1 MKLLTIAASFD
12 PGITDQSMDN
22 RSDIWRGIDTIKAR
36 FIDLSD
42 KVWGMPEVCYTEA
55 RSAAEHLAELRH
67 QGFRIT
73 EQVAGIPTAV
83 VGEWGEGGPVIAFMG
98 EYDALPGLS
107 QEAGVAEHRPVET
120 GGHGHGCGHNLLGS
134 AALLAATAV
143 KDWLAENKV
152 PGRVRYYGCPAEEGG
167 AAKAF
172 MVRSGA
178 FEDADIAITWH
189 PHSFWEVAVTPSLA
203 NTRADFIFTGRTS
216 HAAAS
221 PHLGRS
227 ALDAVELMN
236 VGVNYMREHMPSDAR
251 VHYALLDTGGIAPN
265 VVQAHARVR
274 YSIRARDLPGMN
286 ELVGR
291 VNKIAEG
298 AALMTETK
306 VEMKIISAVSNILPN
321 TPLEQALHRVMEE
334 LGPPHFDD
342 ADKGFATEIRATLSD
357 KDIESVY
364 YAIGMEPTERPLAD
378 FLVPLDA
385 KRNPLVGSTDVGDV
399 SWVVPTVQ
407 VHAPTV
413 AIGTPFHTWQVV
425 AQGKSAHAHKAMVQA
440 AKAMA
445 GIGIKALTD
454 PELIKAAKADLKKR
468 TAKTPYVCP
477 LPDHVAPP
485 LDMSVA

>member
-1 MKLLTIAASFD
+1 
-12 PGITDQSMDN
+12 MDN
-22 RSDIWRGIDTIKAR
+22 RSDIWRGIDAIKGR
-36 FIDLSD
+36 FVDLSD
-42 KVWGMPEVCYTEA
+42 KVWAMPEVCYTEA
-55 RSAAEHLAELRH
+55 RSCAEHLSELRH

-73 EQVAGIPTAV
+73 EKVAGIPTALI
-83 VGEWGEGGPVIAFMG
+83 GEWGEGGPVIAFLG

-107 QEAGVAEHRPVET
+107 QQANVAEARPMEA

-134 AALLAATAV
+134 AALLAATSV
-143 KDWLAENKV
+143 KDWLAVQQK

-172 MVRSGA
+172 MVRAGA
-178 FEDADIAITWH
+178 FDDVDIAITWH
-189 PHSFWEVAVTPSLA
+189 PNSFWEVAVTPSLA
-203 NTRADFIFTGRTS
+203 NTRADFIFTGRAS

-251 VHYALLDTGGIAPN
+251 VHYALLDAGGIAPN

-291 VNKIAEG
+291 VRKIAQG
-298 AALMTETK
+298 AALMTETQ
-306 VEMKIISAVSNILPN
+306 VEVRIISAVSNILPN
-321 TPLEQALHRVMEE
+321 TPLEQTLHRVMEE
-334 LGPPHFDD
+334 LGPPHFDA
-342 ADKGFATEIRATLSD
+342 ADEEFATKIRATLSD
-357 KDIESVY
+357 KDIASVY
-364 YAIGMEPTERPLAD
+364 YAIGMDPTDRPLAD

-385 KRNPLVGSTDVGDV
+385 RRNPLIGSTDVGDV

-425 AQGKSAHAHKAMVQA
+425 AQGKSPAAHKAMVQA

-445 GIGIKALTD
+445 ALGVKALTEPD
-454 PELIKAAKADLKKR
+454 LIAAARADLKKR
-468 TAKTPYVCP
+468 TARTPYVSP
-477 LPDHVAPP
+477 LPHDVAPP

>member
-1 MKLLTIAASFD
+1 MMDRK
-12 PGITDQSMDN
+12 MDN
-22 RSDIWRGIDTIKAR
+22 RSDIWRGIDAIKPR
-36 FIDLSD
+36 FIALSD
-42 KVWGMPEVCYTEA
+42 NVWGMPEVCYTEA
-55 RSAAEHLAELRH
+55 RSCAEHLAELRH

-73 EQVAGIPTAV
+73 ENVAGIPTALM
-83 VGEWGEGGPVIAFMG
+83 GEWGEGGPVIAFLG

-107 QEAGVAEHRPVET
+107 QEAGVAEPHPVES

-143 KDWLAENKV
+143 KDWLADHKV

-172 MVRSGA
+172 MVRDGA
-178 FEDADIAITWH
+178 FDDVDIAITWH
-189 PHSFWEVAVTPSLA
+189 PNSFWEVAVTPSLA
-203 NTRADFIFTGRTS
+203 NTRADFVFTGRTS

-251 VHYALLDTGGIAPN
+251 IHYAVLETGGIAPN

-286 ELVGR
+286 ELVER
-291 VNKIAEG
+291 VHKVAQG
-298 AALMTETK
+298 AALMTETQ
-306 VEMKIISAVSNILPN
+306 VEMRVVSAVSNVLLN
-321 TPLEQALHRVMEE
+321 TPLDETLHRIMEE
-334 LGPPHFDD
+334 LGPPHFDAED
-342 ADKGFATEIRATLSD
+342 EDFARKIRATLTE
-357 KDIESVY
+357 KDIASVY
-364 YAIGMEPTERPLAD
+364 HAIGMDPTDRPLAD

-399 SWVVPTVQ
+399 SWVVPTAQ

-425 AQGKSAHAHKAMVQA
+425 AQGKSPAAHKAMVQA

-445 GIGIKALTD
+445 RLGVEALTQ
-454 PELIKAAKADLKKR
+454 PALIAAAKADLNKR
-468 TAKTPYVCP
+468 TARTPYVSP
-477 LPDHVAPP
+477 LPDDVAPP
-485 LDMSVA
+485 LGMSVI

>member
-1 MKLLTIAASFD
+1 
-12 PGITDQSMDN
+12 MDN
-22 RSDIWRGIDTIKAR
+22 RRDIWRSVDAIKPR

-42 KVWGMPEVCYTEA
+42 KVWAMPEICYTEA
-55 RSAAEHLAELRH
+55 RSSAEHLAELRH

-73 EQVAGIPTAV
+73 ENVADIPTALM
-83 VGEWGEGGPVIAFMG
+83 GEWGEAGPVVAFLG

-107 QEAGVAEHRPVET
+107 QEAGIAEPRPLEA

-134 AALLAATAV
+134 AALLAATAL
-143 KDWLAENKV
+143 KDWLAANKV

-172 MVRSGA
+172 MVRAGA
-178 FEDADIAITWH
+178 FDDADVAITWH
-189 PHSFWEVAVTPSLA
+189 PSSFWEVVVTPSLA

-216 HAAAS
+216 HAAVS

-286 ELVGR
+286 ELVAR
-291 VNKIAEG
+291 VHKIAQG

-306 VEMKIISAVSNILPN
+306 VEMRIISAVSNLLPN
-321 TPLEQALHRVMEE
+321 TPLEEALLRVMED

-342 ADKGFATEIRATLSD
+342 ADKAFAVKIRSTLSD
-357 KDIESVY
+357 QDIASVY
-364 YAIGMEPTERPLAD
+364 RAIGMEPTDRPLAD

-385 KRNPLVGSTDVGDV
+385 RRNPQIGSTDVGDV

-425 AQGKSAHAHKAMVQA
+425 AQGKTPAAHKAMVQA

-445 GIGIKALTD
+445 GLGVKALLEPD
-454 PELIKAAKADLKKR
+454 LIAAAKADLKKR
-468 TAKTPYVCP
+468 AARTPYVSP
-477 LPDHVAPP
+477 LPDNVAPP
-485 LDMSVA
+485 LEMSVM

>member
-1 MKLLTIAASFD
+1 
-12 PGITDQSMDN
+12 MDN
-22 RSDIWRGIDTIKAR
+22 RSEIWRGVDAIKTR
-36 FIDLSD
+36 FIELSD
-42 KVWGMPEVCYTEA
+42 RVWGMPEVCYTEA
-55 RSAAEHLAELRH
+55 RSCAEHLAELKH

-73 EQVAGIPTAV
+73 EKVGGIPTALM
-83 VGEWGEGGPVIAFMG
+83 GEWGEGGPVIAFMG

-143 KDWLAENKV
+143 KDWLAANKV

-189 PHSFWEVAVTPSLA
+189 PSSFWEVVMTPSLA

-286 ELVGR
+286 ELVER
-291 VNKIAEG
+291 VHKIAQG
-298 AALMTETK
+298 AAMMTETK

-321 TPLEQALHRVMEE
+321 TPLEEALYGIMEE
-334 LGPPHFDD
+334 LGPPHFDAND
-342 ADKGFATEIRATLSD
+342 RDFAGQIQATLTD

-364 YAIGMEPTERPLAD
+364 YSIGMEPTDKPLAD
-378 FLVPLDA
+378 FLVPLNT
-385 KRNPLVGSTDVGDV
+385 KRNPQIGSTDVGDV

-425 AQGKSAHAHKAMVQA
+425 AQGKSPAAHKAMVQA

-445 GIGIKALTD
+445 GLGIKALNE
-454 PELIKAAKADLKKR
+454 PALIAAAKADLNKADVAHALCQPAAGR
-468 TAKTPYVCP
+468 CGTAADDVGGLRRSLGGRQWRRQRRRP
-477 LPDHVAPP
+477 
-485 LDMSVA
+485 